1 MQGDS
6 GARIAGRLCGA
17 DGVSEL
23 RDQIWSLSPMNLP
36 VPQYRAFCMLIGRN
50 QFLMLFTIM
59 LQGAKTAD
67 VSARDARGAWPQS
80 PLALEPARAGVTLRA
95 EGL

>member
-1 MQGDS
+1 
-6 GARIAGRLCGA
+6 
-17 DGVSEL
+17 
-23 RDQIWSLSPMNLP
+23 
-36 VPQYRAFCMLIGRN
+36 MLIGRN

-67 VSARDARGAWPQS
+67 VSARHARGAWPQS
-80 PLALEPARAGVTLRA
+80 PLALEPASAGVALRA